1 MRPACAHA
9 VRCCRARSSWHESV
23 GARLGHARTRPVR
36 VDLKTAASYGARR
49 LRPTVTAKQL
59 SPEIEARIE
68 KLWPRFPSEHAGRA
82 LTLPVL
88 YMAQEQFGKIDP
100 EVVDLVADRLGVPAS
115 HVKGVAT
122 FYTMLNKREVGRYH
136 LQICTN
142 IGCMLEGAY
151 AVFEHCKRRLGVR
164 KTHETSE
171 DGNVTL
177 SEVEC
182 LAACGY
188 GPVAQIAEKNKP
200 EIPLYFENLD
210 VERIDQILDAL
221 EKGEVPTGLGR

>member
-1 MRPACAHA
+1 
-9 VRCCRARSSWHESV
+9 
-23 GARLGHARTRPVR
+23 
-36 VDLKTAASYGARR
+36 
-49 LRPTVTAKQL
+49 VTAKQL

-68 KLWPRFPSEHAGRA
+68 TLLPRFPAEHAGRA

-88 YMAQEQFGKIDP
+88 YMAQEQFGMIDP
-100 EVVDLVADRLGVPAS
+100 EVIDLVAARLGVPAA
-115 HVKGVAT
+115 HVQGVAT
-122 FYTMLNKREVGRYH
+122 FYTMLNTKQVGRYH

-151 AVFEHCKRRLGVR
+151 EVFDHCKRRLGVR
-164 KTHETSE
+164 KSRETTE
-171 DGNVTL
+171 DGEITL
-177 SEVEC
+177 TEVEC

-200 EIPLYFENLD
+200 EIPLYFENLSI
-210 VERIDQILDAL
+210 ERIDEILDAL

>member
-1 MRPACAHA
+1 
-9 VRCCRARSSWHESV
+9 
-23 GARLGHARTRPVR
+23 
-36 VDLKTAASYGARR
+36 
-49 LRPTVTAKQL
+49 VTAKQL

-68 KLWPRFPSEHAGRA
+68 TLLPRFPAEHAGRA

-88 YMAQEQFGKIDP
+88 YMAQEQFGMIDP
-100 EVVDLVADRLGVPAS
+100 EVIDVVAARLGVPAA
-115 HVKGVAT
+115 HVQGVAT
-122 FYTMLNKREVGRYH
+122 FYTMLNTKQVGRYH

-151 AVFEHCKRRLGVR
+151 EVFDHCKRRLGVR
-164 KTHETSE
+164 KSRETTE
-171 DGNVTL
+171 DGAITL
-177 SEVEC
+177 TEVEC

-200 EIPLYFENLD
+200 EIPLYFENLSI
-210 VERIDQILDAL
+210 ERIDEILDAL